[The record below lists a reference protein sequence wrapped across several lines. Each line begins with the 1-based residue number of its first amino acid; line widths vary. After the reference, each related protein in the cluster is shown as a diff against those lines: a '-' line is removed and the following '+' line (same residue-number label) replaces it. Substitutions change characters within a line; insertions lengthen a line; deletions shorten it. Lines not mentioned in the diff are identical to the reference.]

1 MISRFVGLAG
11 ALLLAASGAAMA
23 ATTAGSP
30 LSSQYYSPSAPH
42 TRAPMDAPPADV
54 IISHAGMEWVWAAP
68 CASMDPSCGAPTPA
82 YGFDN
87 PTQDQ
92 WATWASRA
100 DLMTAFTDAS
110 GNAICASPYFGSGH
124 SHCDY
129 EDAFNGHI
137 WHAYANNICD
147 PNYYDGC
154 VASTTE
160 TFYVRGVPEPETYAL
175 MLAGLGLVGF
185 IARRRKLRQP

>member
-1 MISRFVGLAG
+1 MISRFLSFAG
-11 ALLLAASGAAMA
+11 AMLLAASGAMA

-30 LSSQYYSPSAPH
+30 LSSQMYHPSAPN
-42 TRAPMDAPPADV
+42 TRAPVDGPDPSV

-68 CASMDPSCGAPTPA
+68 CASQDPSCGAPTPA
-82 YGFDN
+82 FGFDN

-100 DLMTAFTDAS
+100 DLMTAFDN
-110 GNAICASPYFGSGH
+110 GNGAAICASSYFGSGY
-124 SHCDY
+124 SHCDWN
-129 EDAFNGHI
+129 DALNGHI
-137 WHAYANNICD
+137 WHAYANGICD
-147 PNYYDGC
+147 PAYFNGC
-154 VASTTE
+154 EAATTE

-185 IARRRKLRQP
+185 VARRRKLSQG